1 MKEITEAG
9 PSEAAL
15 INAIMYEAFWE
26 YRNESPP
33 SGAIQETTE
42 AIQAEME
49 QGERAAVWWKDG
61 EAAAMIRFRPEEN
74 YIYFHRLSVRPSHRG
89 NGAAA
94 ALVRWVEKTAAE
106 EQFEG
111 VYCKVRAST
120 PQNVRMY
127 LRMGYGT
134 VREYTAEKEGQ
145 PAFGVVV
152 MAKLL

>member
-1 MKEITEAG
+1 MKEILEAG

-61 EAAAMIRFRPEEN
+61 EAAAMIRFRPEKN
-74 YIYFHRLSVRPSHRG
+74 YIYFHRLSVRPSYRG

-94 ALVRWVEKTAAE
+94 ALVRWVEEAALKE
-106 EQFEG
+106 KFEG

-120 PQNVRMY
+120 PQNVQMY
-127 LRMGYGT
+127 LRMGYEK

-145 PAFGVVV
+145 PPFGVVV

>member
-9 PSEAAL
+9 PAEAAL
-15 INAIMYEAFWE
+15 INSIMYEAFWE
-26 YRNESPP
+26 YRNEQPP

-42 AIQAEME
+42 AIQAGLE

-61 EAAAMIRFRPEEN
+61 KAAAMIRFRAEEE
-74 YIYFHRLSVRPSHRG
+74 YIYFHRLSVRPAYRG

-94 ALVRWVEKTAAE
+94 DLVSWVEEAAAA

-120 PQNVRMY
+120 PQNVLMY
-127 LRMGYGT
+127 QRMGYET
-134 VREYTAEKEGQ
+134 VREYTAEKEGL
-145 PAFGVVV
+145 PPFGVVV
-152 MAKLL
+152 MAKRL